1 MTDSLRPIAEWHGVD
16 AAMLQQQIIPLN
28 RPAVLRGLVA
38 DWPVVRAAANSPSAL
53 IEYLLRFDS
62 GRPVVS
68 LLGDASIR
76 GEFSYTADMQRLN
89 FERRNEPLRAALT
102 RLLGCLNEE
111 SPPAISIQATSVP
124 DYLPGFDL
132 ENPNRFVH
140 PSIIPRIWINNASVV
155 QAHFDAKDNVG
166 CVVAGHRRFTVF
178 PPGQVSNLYI
188 GPLEFTPAGPCVSL
202 VSPEAPDLKRFPR
215 FEHALASAE
224 AADLGPGDAI
234 FIPYLWW
241 HHVKSKDAINILVNY
256 WWNTAPHGLGSPM
269 DCLYHG
275 ILALGAL
282 PAAQREAWR
291 AMFDHFV
298 FHSHG
303 APAMHLAPEDRGVLG
318 AMTPALAKKLRS
330 MVMQALERYS
340 TDQ

>member
-1 MTDSLRPIAEWHGVD
+1 MTDSPRPMAEWRDID
-16 AAMLQQQIIPLN
+16 AVTLQNQIIPLN
-28 RPAVLRGLVA
+28 RPAVLRNLVA
-38 DWPVVRAAANSPSAL
+38 DWPVVRAAKISPSAL
-53 IEYLLRFDS
+53 IEYIGRFDS

-76 GEFSYTADMQRLN
+76 GEFSYSPDMKGLN
-89 FERRNEPLRAALT
+89 FERRKEPLRVALD
-102 RLLGCLNEE
+102 RLLACLDQEH
-111 SPPAISIQATSVP
+111 PPAISIQASSVP
-124 DYLPGFDL
+124 DHLPGFEL
-132 ENPNRFVH
+132 ENANRFVH
-140 PSIIPRIWINNASVV
+140 ASIIPRIWINNTTVV

-178 PPGQVSNLYI
+178 PPDQVSNLYI

-202 VSPEAPDLKRFPR
+202 VSPDDPDLKRFPL
-215 FEHALASAE
+215 FERALANAE
-224 AADLGPGDAI
+224 VADLGPGDAI

-241 HHVKSKDAINILVNY
+241 HHVKSADRINILVNY
-256 WWNTAPHGLGSPM
+256 WWNTALHGLGSPM

-282 PAAQREAWR
+282 PPAQREAWR

-298 FHSHG
+298 FHTHG
-303 APAMHLAPEDRGVLG
+303 APATHLATQQRGVLG
-318 AMTPALAKKLRS
+318 PMTPELAQKLRS